1 MADEDRADMKIQL
14 EKYKNS
20 LEDRKISLLEELTR
34 YQEKSSSDDS
44 YNDIYNDPN
53 ETYLL
58 IQIKIIKALLPLLE
72 AHINCIERDNDLD
85 EVVSSLEF
93 EIYKVKKKTYAEIP
107 EWEELLDHLPT
118 QRLQEIGD
126 NPRGPGDLII
136 KELSWIKNY
145 EDRLR

>member
-72 AHINCIERDNDLD
+72 AHINCIEGGNDLD
-85 EVVSSLEF
+85 EVVGSLEF

-107 EWEELLDHLPT
+107 EWEELLDHLPN
-118 QRLQEIGD
+118 QRLQEIED

-136 KELSWIKNY
+136 KELCWIKNY
-145 EDRLR
+145 EDRWR